1 MSDYFKAQYKLWEV
15 LCISQCQPVDAS
27 LAEILARHAEV
38 SQVRVSQA
46 LDEIFLY
53 ASSCGY
59 DHIHLRQSSKQSNW
73 LIILLVTDLWKLYK
87 CVPFCALP
95 GSGCSLWLRSWW
107 GWRCNPERWCSPTWI
122 HQTCHTHFLH
132 LAPLAQDASLSVGA
146 ETLDD
151 SLNLYHLKGLV
162 HPITNLRDKW
172 I

>member
-1 MSDYFKAQYKLWEV
+1 MHQSMPTCWCLSGGDPCQACWSLPSTCEPGTWWDLPLCLQLW
-15 LCISQCQPVDAS
+15 
-27 LAEILARHAEV
+27 
-38 SQVRVSQA
+38 
-46 LDEIFLY
+46 
-53 ASSCGY
+53 
-59 DHIHLRQSSKQSNW
+59 LRSHPPKTSSKQSNW